1 MGNNNNDFIS
11 IKGARVH
18 NLKNVSTR
26 IPKNKFVVVTG
37 LSGSGKSSLAFDTI
51 YAEGQRRYVE
61 SLSSYARQFLELQDK
76 PDVDEIHGLS
86 PTIAIEQRTASSNPR
101 STVGTVTEI
110 YDYLRVLFARA
121 GRPHCPSCGKPV
133 TQLGAHAIAGG
144 IRELIDETSL
154 AILSPVVRDEK
165 GVHKGML
172 DWAAKSGF
180 TEARYNGL
188 FMDIGELRAMKR
200 DKERKSTIEIVVAR
214 YGQFDESPKLGEELT
229 KAFDLAD
236 GFLTI
241 FRDDTGDEMRYSQR
255 LTCPTCNIHMP
266 EIEPRIFSFNSPH
279 GACPA
284 CTGLGTKLEVLP
296 ELVMPNPRLTIAQG
310 AIKPWTRIAGN
321 QQNNLKVL
329 EEVAKTHG
337 FSLDTPVCKLDKKSR
352 DIVLFGTGDE
362 MYMLLGKRYTYEGVV
377 PNLEERYRSTD
388 SDYVRKEIENYMN
401 TVTCPT
407 CQGKRLRQEVFGIRF
422 GNKNIAEVV
431 TMSIDEAHKFFADLM
446 FVAGENKKGR
456 TKNAGGT
463 GPAKKA
469 VGAAAKKAELATLT
483 DTEEKIAAQ
492 ALREISE
499 RLKNLSGVGLGYL
512 SLDRAAIT
520 LSGGELQRVRLATQL
535 GNDLSGVIYV
545 LDEPSIGLHPRD
557 NDKLITALKALRDQG
572 NSVIVVE
579 HDEATMEAA
588 DWVID
593 MGPKAGA
600 LGGEIVSEGT
610 AAQIKKDPKSLTGL
624 YMSGKEEIPL
634 PKKSRKGTGRSL
646 QIKGAEEFNL
656 RKVDVKIPLGMLVTV
671 TGVSGSG
678 KSTLVVD
685 ILSRVLAKKLY
696 RAKDT
701 PGKHKEIKGL
711 NELDKVITID
721 QSPIGRTPRSNPAT
735 YTGVFT
741 AIRDLFTEVPEAKM
755 KGYDAGKFS
764 FNVKG
769 GGRCEACSGEG
780 LIRIEMQFLPDVFI
794 ECTECR
800 GARYNN
806 EALEIHYKDQTIADV
821 LDMTVEE
828 AAEFF
833 RDQQLIHDKLSV
845 LKDVGLGYLKLGQPA
860 TTLSGGEAQR
870 VKLATELSRRATGRT
885 LYILDEPTT
894 GLHFD
899 DIKRLLGV
907 LDQLVDKGNSVLII
921 EHNIDVIKSADW
933 IIDMGPEG
941 GAGGGRVVAEG
952 TPRDVAK
959 VKESWTGKYLREALN
974 KAGKGLAAKSKPLA
988 SEKKASGKVSV
999 KAKAEAGA

>member
-1 MGNNNNDFIS
+1 MAHNSFIT

-18 NLKNVSTR
+18 NLKNIDAK
-26 IPKNKFVVVTG
+26 IPKDKFVVITG

-51 YAEGQRRYVE
+51 YSEGQRRYVE

-110 YDYLRVLFARA
+110 YDYLRVLFSRA
-121 GRPHCPSCGKPV
+121 GRPHCPACGKPV
-133 TQLGAHAIAGG
+133 QKLGAHSVAKGL
-144 IRELIDETSL
+144 RELIDETSVVL
-154 AILSPVVRDEK
+154 LSPVVRDEK
-165 GVHKGML
+165 GLHRGLL
-172 DWAAKSGF
+172 DWAKKTGYS
-180 TEARYNGL
+180 EVRYNGV
-188 FMDIGELRAMKR
+188 FVPIDELKMMRR
-200 DKERKSTIEIVVAR
+200 DKEHKSTIELVISR
-214 YGQFDESPKLGEELT
+214 YGQYDESSKLEEEIT
-229 KAFDLAD
+229 KAFELAD
-236 GFLTI
+236 GFLSVY
-241 FRDDTGDEMRYSQR
+241 RDDTGADVAYSQR
-255 LTCPTCNIHMP
+255 LTCPTCDIHMP
-266 EIEPRIFSFNSPH
+266 EMEPRIFSFNSPH

-284 CTGLGTKLEVLP
+284 CTGLGNKLEIMP

-321 QQNNLKVL
+321 QQYNMKVL
-329 EEVAKTHG
+329 EAVALAHD
-337 FSLDTPVCKLDKKSR
+337 FSLDVPVSRLPKKAM
-352 DIVLFGTGDE
+352 DIVLYGTGEEEYVAD
-362 MYMLLGKRYTYEGVV
+362 GKKATYEGVV
-377 PNLEERYRSTD
+377 PNLEKRFRETD

-401 TVTCPT
+401 TVVCPS
-407 CQGKRLRQEVFGIRF
+407 CQGKRLRSEVFGIRF
-422 GNKNIAEVV
+422 GGKNIADVV
-431 TMSIDEAHKFFADLM
+431 TMSIDEAHGFFSGLIP
-446 FVAGENKKGR
+446 NKKGHPSTR
-456 TKNAGGT
+456 LGAG
-463 GPAKKA
+463 KA
-469 VGAAAKKAELATLT
+469 QKEQKGVVGLSE
-483 DTEEKIAAQ
+483 TEEKIAAQ
-492 ALREISE
+492 ALREISI
-499 RLKNLSGVGLGYL
+499 RLDNLVKVGLGYL
-512 SLDRAAIT
+512 TLDRAAIS

-557 NDKLITALKALRDQG
+557 NDKLIDALKSLRDQG

-579 HDEATMEAA
+579 HDEATIEAA
-588 DWVID
+588 DYVID
-593 MGPKAGA
+593 MGPKAGT

-610 AAQIKKDPKSLTGL
+610 PAQLKRDPKSLTGL
-624 YMSGKEEIPL
+624 YMTGKEEISI
-634 PKKSRKGTGRSL
+634 PKRYRKGQGRFLS
-646 QIKGAEEFNL
+646 IKGAEEFNL
-656 RKVDVKIPLGMLVTV
+656 RKVDVKIPLGLLVTV

-696 RAKDT
+696 RAKEM

-741 AIRDLFTEVPEAKM
+741 AIRDLFTEVAEAKM

-769 GGRCEACSGEG
+769 GGRCEACAGEG

-794 ECTECR
+794 ECTECH
-800 GARYNN
+800 GKRYNT
-806 EALEIHYKDQTIADV
+806 EALEIHYKDKTISDV
-821 LDMTVEE
+821 LDMTVED
-828 AAEFF
+828 AAGFF
-833 RDQQLIHDKLSV
+833 SDQHLIHDKLSV

-907 LDQLVDKGNSVLII
+907 LNQLVDKGNSVLII
-921 EHNIDVIKSADW
+921 EHNMDVIKSSDW
-933 IIDMGPEG
+933 VIDMGPEG
-941 GAGGGRVVAEG
+941 GAGGGLVVAEG
-952 TPRDVAK
+952 TPRDVAA
-959 VKESWTGKYLREALN
+959 VKESHTGRYLKIALKGAGAGRSGAN
-974 KAGKGLAAKSKPLA
+974 VKAGRVSKVKSA
-988 SEKKASGKVSV
+988 VRVRAR
-999 KAKAEAGA
+999 ATA

>member
-1 MGNNNNDFIS
+1 MPNNSFIT

-18 NLKNVSTR
+18 NLKNIDAK
-26 IPKNKFVVVTG
+26 IPKDKFVVITG

-51 YAEGQRRYVE
+51 YSEGQRRYVE

-86 PTIAIEQRTASSNPR
+86 PTIAIEQRTSSSNPR

-110 YDYLRVLFARA
+110 YDYLRVLFSRA
-121 GRPHCPSCGKPV
+121 GRPYCPQCGKPV
-133 TQLGAHAIAGG
+133 QKLGAHSVAEGVRA
-144 IRELIDETSL
+144 LIDETSL

-165 GVHKGML
+165 GLHKGLL
-172 DWAAKSGF
+172 DWAKKTGY
-180 TEARYNGL
+180 TEVRYNGL
-188 FMDIGELRAMKR
+188 FMPIDELKSMRR
-200 DKERKSTIEIVVAR
+200 EKERKSTIEIVVSR
-214 YGQFDESPKLGEELT
+214 YEQFDESPKLEEEIS

-236 GFLTI
+236 GFMSVY
-241 FRDDTGDEMRYSQR
+241 RDDTGDDINYSQR
-255 LTCPTCNIHMP
+255 LTCVTCGVHMP
-266 EIEPRIFSFNSPH
+266 EMEPRIFSFNSPH

-284 CTGLGTKLEVLP
+284 CTGLGNKLEVMP
-296 ELVMPNPRLTIAQG
+296 DLVMPNPRLTIAQG

-321 QQNNLKVL
+321 QQHNMKVL
-329 EEVAKTHG
+329 EQVALTHG
-337 FSLDTPVCKLDKKSR
+337 FSLDVPISKLPKKAM
-352 DIVLFGTGDE
+352 DIVLFGTGDDE
-362 MYMLLGKRYTYEGVV
+362 YVVDGKKDTYEGVV
-377 PNLEERYRSTD
+377 PNLEKRFRETD

-407 CQGKRLRQEVFGIRF
+407 CQGKRLRQEVFGIKF
-422 GNKNIAEVV
+422 GGKNIADVV
-431 TMSIDEAHKFFADLM
+431 TMSIEEAHGFFSGLIP
-446 FVAGENKKGR
+446 KGQKGQKR
-456 TKNAGGT
+456 EKRQKG
-463 GPAKKA
+463 A
-469 VGAAAKKAELATLT
+469 VELSE
-483 DTEEKIAAQ
+483 TEEKIASQ
-492 ALREISE
+492 ALREIAI
-499 RLKNLSGVGLGYL
+499 RLDNLVKVGLGYL
-512 SLDRAAIT
+512 TLDRAAIT

-557 NDKLITALKALRDQG
+557 NDKLIDALKSLRDQG

-579 HDEATMEAA
+579 HDEATIEAA
-588 DWVID
+588 DYVFD
-593 MGPKAGA
+593 MGPKAGT

-610 AAQIKKDPKSLTGL
+610 PTQLKKDPKSLTGL
-624 YMSGKEEIPL
+624 YMTGKEEIPV
-634 PKKSRKGTGRSL
+634 PKRYRKGSGRSL
-646 QIKGAEEFNL
+646 VIKGAEEFNL
-656 RKVDVKIPLGMLVTV
+656 KKIDVKIPLGLLVTV

-678 KSTLVVD
+678 KSTLIVD

-696 RAKDT
+696 RAKDV

-769 GGRCEACSGEG
+769 GGRCEACAGEG

-794 ECTECR
+794 ECTECH
-800 GARYNN
+800 GKRYNN
-806 EALEIHYKDQTIADV
+806 EALEIHYKEKTIADV
-821 LDMTVEE
+821 LDMTVED

-833 RDQQLIHDKLSV
+833 SDQHLIHDKLSV

-899 DIKRLLGV
+899 DIKRLLVV

-921 EHNIDVIKSADW
+921 EHNMDVIKSSDW
-933 IIDMGPEG
+933 VIDMGPEG
-941 GAGGGRVVAEG
+941 GAGGGLVVAEG
-952 TPRDVAK
+952 TPRDIA
-959 VKESWTGKYLREALN
+959 
-974 KAGKGLAAKSKPLA
+974 AAKSSQTGQYLKTALKGA
-988 SEKKASGKVSV
+988 AAGRAGAKTKNSAGAKNTAVKSKV
-999 KAKAEAGA
+999 KAKATA

>member
-1 MGNNNNDFIS
+1 MSNNNDFIS

-18 NLKNVSTR
+18 NLRNISTK

-76 PDVDEIHGLS
+76 PDVDEIRGLS

-121 GRPHCPSCGKPV
+121 GRPHCPECGKPV
-133 TQLGAHAIAGG
+133 TQLGAHSIAGE
-144 IRELIDETSL
+144 IRELIDETPL

-165 GVHKGML
+165 GIHKGML
-172 DWAAKSGF
+172 DWAAKTGY
-180 TEARYNGL
+180 TEVRYNGL
-188 FMDIGELRAMKR
+188 FMDINEVRAMKR
-200 DKERKSTIEIVVAR
+200 DKEHKSTIEIVIAR
-214 YGQFDESPKLGEELT
+214 YEQFDESPQLEEDLT

-236 GFLTI
+236 GFLCI
-241 FRDDTGDEMRYSQR
+241 YRDDTGDEMNYSQR

-296 ELVMPNPRLTIAQG
+296 ELVMPNPRLTIEQG

-321 QQNNLKVL
+321 QQHNMKVL

-337 FSLDTPVCKLDKKSR
+337 FSLAIPVSKLDKKSKE
-352 DIVLFGTGDE
+352 IVLYGTGDE
-362 MYMLLGKRYTYEGVV
+362 LYTVDGKRSTYDGVV
-377 PNLEERYRSTD
+377 PNLEKRYRETD

-401 TVTCPT
+401 SVTCPT
-407 CQGKRLRQEVFGIRF
+407 CKGKRLRQEVFGIKF
-422 GNKNIAEVV
+422 GSKNIAEVV
-431 TMSIDEAHKFFADLM
+431 TMSIEEAYEYFSGLIPNDKDKKA
-446 FVAGENKKGR
+446 KKG
-456 TKNAGGT
+456 
-463 GPAKKA
+463 KKS
-469 VGAAAKKAELATLT
+469 KDDLSEN
-483 DTEEKIAAQ
+483 EEKIASQ
-492 ALREISE
+492 ALREISV
-499 RLKNLSGVGLGYL
+499 RLKNLVGVGLGYL

-557 NDKLITALKALRDQG
+557 NDKLIDALKALRDQG
-572 NSVIVVE
+572 NTVIVVE
-579 HDEATMEAA
+579 HDDATMEAA

-600 LGGEIVSEGT
+600 YGGEIISEGT
-610 AAQIKKDPKSLTGL
+610 AAQIKKDPRSLTGL
-624 YMSGKEEIPL
+624 YMSGKEEISL
-634 PKKSRKGTGRSL
+634 PKKYRKGSGRKL
-646 QIKGAEEFNL
+646 TIKGADEFNL
-656 RKVDVKIPLGMLVTV
+656 RKIDVSIPLGMLVTV
-671 TGVSGSG
+671 SGVSGSG

-685 ILSRVLAKKLY
+685 ILSKVLAKKLY
-696 RAKDT
+696 RAKDM
-701 PGKHKEIKGL
+701 PGKHKEVKGL

-806 EALEIHYKDQTIADV
+806 EALEIHYKNHTIADV
-821 LDMTVEE
+821 LNMTVEE

-833 RDQQLIHDKLSV
+833 KDQQLIHDKLSV
-845 LKDVGLGYLKLGQPA
+845 LKDVGLGYLRLGQPA

-907 LDQLVDKGNSVLII
+907 LNQLVDKGNSVLII
-921 EHNIDVIKSADW
+921 EHNVDVIKSSDW

-941 GAGGGRVVAEG
+941 GVGGGLVVAEG
-952 TPRDVAK
+952 TPQDVAK
-959 VKESWTGKYLREALN
+959 VKDSWTGKYLNEAL
-974 KAGKGLAAKSKPLA
+974 KAAGKGTSARKKPAGMVKKKAPAKKMVAAKA
-988 SEKKASGKVSV
+988 
-999 KAKAEAGA
+999 